1 MRIRQTAGAGIGRC
15 ERNPKIADR
24 RRIVAGAFESLDG
37 FRVVALKEKDETG
50 NFPVD
55 GGEIGIELQRRL
67 DGSGRLGMIAGEQL
81 DVSEGYL
88 RLSISGADCDGPL
101 RRGDRFLVAA
111 IHDLHDA
118 ENGIGR

>member
-1 MRIRQTAGAGIGRC
+1 M
-15 ERNPKIADR
+15 
-24 RRIVAGAFESLDG
+24 
-37 FRVVALKEKDETG
+37 KEKDETG

-81 DVSEGYL
+81 DVSQRYL
-88 RLSISGADCDGPL
+88 RLGISGAECDGPL
-101 RRGDRFLVAA
+101 GRGDRFLVTA